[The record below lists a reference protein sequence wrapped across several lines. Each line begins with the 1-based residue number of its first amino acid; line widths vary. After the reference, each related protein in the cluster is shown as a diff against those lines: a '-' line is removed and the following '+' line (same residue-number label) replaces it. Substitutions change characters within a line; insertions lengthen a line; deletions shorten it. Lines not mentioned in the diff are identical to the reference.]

1 MDGLGMQL
9 ERNVFVNSITNEF
22 DDKIL
27 TNTGFYINIIVMNSL
42 RVL

>member
-27 TNTGFYINIIVMNSL
+27 TNTVSKK
-42 RVL
+42 VLIST

>member
-27 TNTGFYINIIVMNSL
+27 TNT
-42 RVL
+42 VLKKVLIST

>member
-27 TNTGFYINIIVMNSL
+27 RNTVSKK
-42 RVL
+42 VLIST